1 MSSPGCRAGL
11 RCCAPGASP
20 AEQFTLSLWGD
31 RPAPHSNHGY
41 FASHQ
46 FISSDSSVAPSGAP
60 PAAQTVM
67 GMQTLMYYDSNSTQ
81 TRHLSL
87 PIQTYPNNTPVT
99 RADLNVTDPTSAAR
113 LDCSHPSVALQ
124 VSCSGCIRWPRN
136 GYNSSFDSL
145 PAQIGNFHSQSTLVV
160 PPFSV
165 YLLGTILNFS

>member
-67 GMQTLMYYDSNSTQ
+67 GMQTLMYYDFNSTQ

-99 RADLNVTDPTSAAR
+99 RADLNVTDPTSAASP
-113 LDCSHPSVALQ
+113 DCSHPSVALQ
-124 VSCSGCIRWPRN
+124 ASCSGFIRWPRN
-136 GYNSSFDSL
+136 GYNSSLDSL

-165 YLLGTILNFS
+165 YLLGTVLNFS

>member
-124 VSCSGCIRWPRN
+124 VSCSGFIRWPRN
-136 GYNSSFDSL
+136 GYTAGT
-145 PAQIGNFHSQSTLVV
+145 PALR
-160 PPFSV
+160 
-165 YLLGTILNFS
+165 

>member
-1 MSSPGCRAGL
+1 MSSPECRAGL

-41 FASHQ
+41 LASHQ

-67 GMQTLMYYDSNSTQ
+67 GMQTLMYYDFNSTQ

-113 LDCSHPSVALQ
+113 PDCSHPSVALR
-124 VSCSGCIRWPRN
+124 VSNLQRIYPLTPQRIQH
-136 GYNSSFDSL
+136 L
-145 PAQIGNFHSQSTLVV
+145 LIG
-160 PPFSV
+160 
-165 YLLGTILNFS
+165 

>member
-41 FASHQ
+41 SASHQ
-46 FISSDSSVAPSGAP
+46 FISPGSSVAPSGAP

-67 GMQTLMYYDSNSTQ
+67 GMQTLMYYDFNSTQ

-113 LDCSHPSVALQ
+113 SDCSHPTVALG
-124 VSCSGCIRWPRN
+124 VSGPQRIYPAVDTLSS
-136 GYNSSFDSL
+136 NSFEFDSSEFDSL
-145 PAQIGNFHSQSTLVV
+145 CSGLDR
-160 PPFSV
+160 
-165 YLLGTILNFS
+165 LNRLCS

>member
-11 RCCAPGASP
+11 RYCAPGAPP

-46 FISSDSSVAPSGAP
+46 FISSGSSVAPSGAP

-113 LDCSHPSVALQ
+113 PDCSHPSVALQ
-124 VSCSGCIRWPRN
+124 VSCSGFIRWPRN
-136 GYNSSFDSL
+136 GYTAGT
-145 PAQIGNFHSQSTLVV
+145 PALR
-160 PPFSV
+160 
-165 YLLGTILNFS
+165 

>member
-1 MSSPGCRAGL
+1 MFVRPRQGAGL
-11 RCCAPGASP
+11 ASGVAPLAHHLQNSSHSHSG
-20 AEQFTLSLWGD
+20 GD

-113 LDCSHPSVALQ
+113 PDCSHPSVALQ
-124 VSCSGCIRWPRN
+124 VSCSGFIRWPRN
-136 GYNSSFDSL
+136 GYTIVHRAGCDYSWL
-145 PAQIGNFHSQSTLVV
+145 QSQ
-160 PPFSV
+160 
-165 YLLGTILNFS
+165 GW